1 MQQLIKLVI
10 ISTLYS
16 LYLAFDGNLNQ
27 QILSQWQNISSKYIS
42 VSNRNITTIDSKT
55 FNGLTQLEQLYVRNL
70 NYFYDRST
78 KFYKVTELSQHKR

>member
-42 VSNRNITTIDSKT
+42 VSNRNIATIDSQT

-70 NYFYDRST
+70 NYFYER
-78 KFYKVTELSQHKR
+78 